1 MSPNSTMS
9 AGYSMSADSI
19 EMCQVHVRL
28 IIVFFTLP
36 SKLNIIPGY
45 GQGSIERYQLR
56 LIIVFDNLYQGLHVS
71 RPGIRKY

>member
-19 EMCQVHVRL
+19 EMSQVHVRL
-28 IIVFFTLP
+28 IIVFFNLP

-45 GQGSIERYQLR
+45 G
-56 LIIVFDNLYQGLHVS
+56 
-71 RPGIRKY
+71 